1 METRHILIND
11 NIIKVIEKNLLGHTI
26 ERCYN
31 LKDLPYVKYQSKV
44 FLNDKENLFYNI
56 SNYDQMQFLKT
67 SFVENIILYNSN
79 NLSNEDKK
87 KEIAILKAENEDLII
102 YVYTTDDLKK
112 PLLYEMNKS
121 FIKATTYNDNEIL
134 KEFENSLIFN
144 L

>member
-1 METRHILIND
+1 MENRHILIN
-11 NIIKVIEKNLLGHTI
+11 NGIIKVIEKNLLGHTI
-26 ERCYN
+26 ERCHN
-31 LKDLPYVKYQSKV
+31 LKDLPYIKYQSKV
-44 FLNDKENLFYNI
+44 FLNDKENMFYNI
-56 SNYDQMQFLKT
+56 SEYDQMQFLKT
-67 SFVENIILYNSN
+67 PFVENIILYNSKDIA
-79 NLSNEDKK
+79 NENRK
-87 KEIAILKAENEDLII
+87 KEIVVLKAKDEDLII